1 MAGIVTVILLVVS
14 AFLIPQAPRIDSPTA
29 KFVTWITAHRRGAET
44 AMVLNMFAAGTLL
57 WFVSHLRHVLNRA
70 EGGAEAFAPVVFG
83 SGLGLAAV
91 LALSSVPTTVLA
103 LMAGER
109 GGLTAAD
116 SSVVRLLML
125 LSQVMLAPVFLLA
138 AVFLAGLGAAILRH
152 ELLSSWLGSL
162 ALVLAAVN
170 AVTVIG
176 VMASATYSQAWLV
189 IGFAGFL
196 GFALVILVAS
206 AQMLRVPETSR
217 AVEHPP
223 VFSPA

>member
-1 MAGIVTVILLVVS
+1 
-14 AFLIPQAPRIDSPTA
+14 
-29 KFVTWITAHRRGAET
+29 
-44 AMVLNMFAAGTLL
+44 
-57 WFVSHLRHVLNRA
+57 
-70 EGGAEAFAPVVFG
+70 
-83 SGLGLAAV
+83 
-91 LALSSVPTTVLA
+91 
-103 LMAGER
+103 
-109 GGLTAAD
+109 
-116 SSVVRLLML
+116 
-125 LSQVMLAPVFLLA
+125 
-138 AVFLAGLGAAILRH
+138 
-152 ELLSSWLGSL
+152 
-162 ALVLAAVN
+162 LAAVN